1 MNDMNEDSVI
11 KLAQE
16 GNSEALKLLFE
27 ENKKKIFSLAFQY
40 TRNAED
46 AEDILQDTFI
56 KAYRS
61 LHRFNIQD
69 GNSISP
75 WLYRIGINCSIDYLR
90 RNKKRKEKDLAQN
103 NMESLASQDINSN
116 PENTGTQKEIRE
128 KIDQTLNKLSGQQR
142 IIFILKHYQ
151 QLTTREIAEYLNCS
165 EGSVKRQLFRA
176 VSAMKVHL
184 KGLILENKYEM
195 QKI

>member
-1 MNDMNEDSVI
+1 MNNMNEDAAI
-11 KLAQE
+11 KSAQE
-16 GNSEALKLLFE
+16 GNREAMRLLFE
-27 ENKKKIFSLAFQY
+27 ENKKKIFSLAYQY

-61 LHRFNIQD
+61 LHTFDIQD
-69 GNSISP
+69 GNSFSP
-75 WLYRIGINCSIDYLR
+75 WLCRIGINCSIDYLR
-90 RNKKRKEKDLAQN
+90 RNKKRKEKDFAVN
-103 NMESLASQDINSN
+103 NIENITSSNADSN
-116 PENTGTQKEIRE
+116 PENTSVQKEIRE

-151 QLTTREIAEYLNCS
+151 QLTTKEIAEYLNCS

>member
-1 MNDMNEDSVI
+1 MNSMNEDAVI

-16 GNSEALKLLFE
+16 GNREALKLLFE
-27 ENKKKIFSLAFQY
+27 ENKKKIFYLAYRY
-40 TRNAED
+40 TKNAED
-46 AEDILQDTFI
+46 AEDILQEAFI

-69 GNSISP
+69 GNSFSP
-75 WLYRIGINCSIDYLR
+75 WLCRIGINCSIDYLR
-90 RNKKRKEKDLAQN
+90 RNKNRKEKDLAQN
-103 NMESLASQDINSN
+103 NIENLASDNVNSN
-116 PENTGTQKEIRE
+116 PENTSAQKEIRE

>member
-1 MNDMNEDSVI
+1 MNSMNEDAVI

-16 GNSEALKLLFE
+16 GNREALKLLFE
-27 ENKKKIFSLAFQY
+27 KNKKKIFSLAFQY
-40 TRNAED
+40 ARNAED

-69 GNSISP
+69 GNSFSP
-75 WLYRIGINCSIDYLR
+75 WLCRIGVNCSIDHLR

-103 NMESLASQDINSN
+103 SMESLASDDVNSN
-116 PENTGTQKEIRE
+116 PENTSAQKEIRE

-151 QLTTREIAEYLNCS
+151 QLTTREIAEYLGCS

>member
-1 MNDMNEDSVI
+1 MNNMNEDAVI
-11 KLAQE
+11 KQAQE
-16 GNSEALKLLFE
+16 GNREAMRLLFE
-27 ENKKKIFSLAFQY
+27 ENKKKIFSLAYRY
-40 TRNAED
+40 TKNKED
-46 AEDILQDTFI
+46 SEDILQETFI

-69 GNSISP
+69 GNSFSP
-75 WLYRIGINCSIDYLR
+75 WLCCIGINCSIDYLR
-90 RNKKRKEKDLAQN
+90 RNKHRKEKDLAQDS
-103 NMESLASQDINSN
+103 MESLASDDVNSN
-116 PENTGTQKEIRE
+116 PENTSIQKEIRE
-128 KIDQTLNKLSGQQR
+128 KIDQTLDKLSGQQK
-142 IIFILKHYQ
+142 IIFILRHYQ
-151 QLTTREIAEYLNCS
+151 QLTTKEIAEYLDCS

>member
-1 MNDMNEDSVI
+1 MNNMKEEAVI
-11 KLAQE
+11 KQAQE
-16 GNSEALKLLFE
+16 GNREAMRLLFE
-27 ENKKKIFSLAFQY
+27 ENKKRIFSMAYHY
-40 TRNAED
+40 TKNAED
-46 AEDILQDTFI
+46 AEDILQETFI

-61 LHRFNIQD
+61 LHRFNVQD
-69 GNSISP
+69 GNSFSP
-75 WLYRIGINCSIDYLR
+75 WLCRIGINCSIDYLR
-90 RNKKRKEKDLAQN
+90 RNRTRKEKDMIVN
-103 NMESLASQDINSN
+103 NIENLTSYDKYSN
-116 PENTGTQKEIRE
+116 PENTSVQREIRE

-151 QLTTREIAEYLNCS
+151 QLTTGEIAEYLDCS

-176 VSAMKVHL
+176 VSTMKIHL

>member
-16 GNSEALKLLFE
+16 GNREALKLLFE
-27 ENKKKIFSLAFQY
+27 ENKKRIFSLAFQY

-46 AEDILQDTFI
+46 AEDVLQDTFI

-61 LHRFNIQD
+61 LHRFSTQD
-69 GNSISP
+69 GNSFSP

-90 RNKKRKEKDLAQN
+90 RNKNRKEKSVAQN
-103 NMESLASQDINSN
+103 NMESIASQDTNSN
-116 PENTGTQKEIRE
+116 PENTSTQKEIRE
-128 KIDQTLNKLSGQQR
+128 KIDQTLDKLSGQQK

-151 QLTTREIAEYLNCS
+151 QLTTREIAEYLDCS

-184 KGLILENKYEM
+184 KRLILENKYEM

>member
-1 MNDMNEDSVI
+1 MNSMNEHAVI

-16 GNSEALKLLFE
+16 GNREALKLLFE
-27 ENKKKIFSLAFQY
+27 ENKKKIFYLAYQY
-40 TRNAED
+40 TKNAED
-46 AEDILQDTFI
+46 AEDILQEAFI

-61 LHRFNIQD
+61 LNRFNIQD
-69 GNSISP
+69 GNSFSP
-75 WLYRIGINCSIDYLR
+75 WLCRIGINCSIDYLR

-103 NMESLASQDINSN
+103 NIENLASEDVNSN
-116 PENTGTQKEIRE
+116 PENTSAQKEIRE

-151 QLTTREIAEYLNCS
+151 QLTTREIAEYLDCS

>member
-1 MNDMNEDSVI
+1 MNEDSVI
-11 KLAQE
+11 KSAQE
-16 GNSEALKLLFE
+16 GNREALKFLYE
-27 ENKKKIFSLAFQY
+27 ENKKKIFSLAYQY

-61 LHRFNIQD
+61 LHRFDIQD
-69 GNSISP
+69 GNSFSP
-75 WLYRIGINCSIDYLR
+75 WLCRIGINCSIDYLR
-90 RNKKRKEKDLAQN
+90 RNKKRKEKDFAVN
-103 NMESLASQDINSN
+103 NIENITSSNADSN
-116 PENTGTQKEIRE
+116 PENTSVQKEIRE

-151 QLTTREIAEYLNCS
+151 QLTTKEIAEYLDCS

>member
-1 MNDMNEDSVI
+1 MYRMNKAAVI

-16 GNSEALKLLFE
+16 GNREAVRLLFE
-27 ENKKKIFSLAFQY
+27 KNKKKIFSLAYQY
-40 TRNAED
+40 TKNAED

-56 KAYRS
+56 KAYRF
-61 LHRFNIQD
+61 LHKFNVQD
-69 GNSISP
+69 GNSFSP

-90 RNKKRKEKDLAQN
+90 RNKNRKEKDLPQN
-103 NMESLASQDINSN
+103 NLESLASEDLNSN
-116 PENTGTQKEIRE
+116 PENSSSQKEIRE
-128 KIDQTLNKLSGQQR
+128 KIDQTLDKLSGQQR
-142 IIFILKHYQ
+142 IVFILKHYQ
-151 QLTTREIAEYLNCS
+151 QLTTREIAEYLDCS

-184 KGLILENKYEM
+184 KGLIVENKYEM

>member
-1 MNDMNEDSVI
+1 MKEEAVI

-16 GNSEALKLLFE
+16 GNREAVRLLFE
-27 ENKKKIFSLAFQY
+27 ENKKKIFSLAYQY
-40 TRNAED
+40 TKNAED
-46 AEDILQDTFI
+46 AEDILQETFI

-61 LHRFNIQD
+61 LHRFDIKE
-69 GNSISP
+69 GNSFSP
-75 WLYRIGINCSIDYLR
+75 WLCRIGINCSIDYLR
-90 RNKKRKEKDLAQN
+90 RNKNRKEKDLAQN
-103 NMESLASQDINSN
+103 NIENLASDNVNSN
-116 PENTGTQKEIRE
+116 PENTSAQREIRE
-128 KIDQTLNKLSGQQR
+128 KIDQTLNKLSGQQK

-176 VSAMKVHL
+176 VSAMKIHL

>member
-1 MNDMNEDSVI
+1 MNSMNKDAVI

-16 GNSEALKLLFE
+16 GNREALKLLFE
-27 ENKKKIFSLAFQY
+27 ENKKKIFYLAYQY
-40 TRNAED
+40 TKNAED
-46 AEDILQDTFI
+46 AEDILQEAFI

-69 GNSISP
+69 GNSFSP
-75 WLYRIGINCSIDYLR
+75 WLCRIGINCSIDYLR

-103 NMESLASQDINSN
+103 NIEDLASDNVNSN
-116 PENTGTQKEIRE
+116 PENTSVQKEIRE
-128 KIDQTLNKLSGQQR
+128 KIDQTLDKLSGQQR

-151 QLTTREIAEYLNCS
+151 QLTTREIAEYLDCS

>member
-1 MNDMNEDSVI
+1 MKEVAVI
-11 KLAQE
+11 KQAQE
-16 GNSEALKLLFE
+16 GNREAMRILFE
-27 ENKKKIFSLAFQY
+27 ENKKRIFSLAYQY
-40 TRNAED
+40 TKNAED
-46 AEDILQDTFI
+46 AEDILQETFI

-69 GNSISP
+69 GKTFSP
-75 WLYRIGINCSIDYLR
+75 WLCRIGINCSIDYLR
-90 RNKKRKEKDLAQN
+90 RNKARKEKDAIMKNIENLT
-103 NMESLASQDINSN
+103 SDDTDSN
-116 PENTGTQKEIRE
+116 PENSSVQREIRE
-128 KIDQTLNKLSGQQR
+128 KIDQTLNKLSGQQK

-151 QLTTREIAEYLNCS
+151 QLTTKEIAEYLNCS

-176 VSAMKVHL
+176 VSAMKIHL

>member
-1 MNDMNEDSVI
+1 MNKDAVI

-16 GNSEALKLLFE
+16 GNREALKLLFE
-27 ENKKKIFSLAFQY
+27 ENKKKIFYLAYQY
-40 TRNAED
+40 TKNAED
-46 AEDILQDTFI
+46 AEDILQEAFI

-69 GNSISP
+69 GNSFSP
-75 WLYRIGINCSIDYLR
+75 WLCRIGINCSIDYLR

-103 NMESLASQDINSN
+103 NIEDLASDNVNSN
-116 PENTGTQKEIRE
+116 PENTSVQKEIRE
-128 KIDQTLNKLSGQQR
+128 KIDQTLDKLSGQQR

-151 QLTTREIAEYLNCS
+151 QLTTREIAEYLDCS

>member
-1 MNDMNEDSVI
+1 MNEDAVI

-16 GNSEALKLLFE
+16 GNREALKLLFE
-27 ENKKKIFSLAFQY
+27 ENKKKIFYLAYQY
-40 TRNAED
+40 TKNAED

-69 GNSISP
+69 GNSFSP
-75 WLYRIGINCSIDYLR
+75 WLCRIGVNCSIDHLR

-103 NMESLASQDINSN
+103 NMESLASDDVNSN
-116 PENTGTQKEIRE
+116 PENTSTQKEIRE

-151 QLTTREIAEYLNCS
+151 QLTTREIAEYLDCS

>member
-1 MNDMNEDSVI
+1 MNEDYVI

-16 GNSEALKLLFE
+16 GNREAMRLLFE
-27 ENKKKIFSLAFQY
+27 ENKKRIFSLAYQY
-40 TRNAED
+40 AKNAED
-46 AEDILQDTFI
+46 AEDILQETFI

-61 LHRFNIQD
+61 LRRFNIQD
-69 GNSISP
+69 GNSFAP
-75 WLYRIGINCSIDYLR
+75 WLCRIGINCSLDYLR
-90 RNKKRKEKDLAQN
+90 RNKTKKEKDIIVN
-103 NMESLASQDINSN
+103 NIENITRYDAGSN
-116 PENTGTQKEIRE
+116 PENTHTQREIRE
-128 KIDQTLNKLSGQQR
+128 KIDQILNKLSGKQR
-142 IIFILKHYQ
+142 TIFILKHYQ

-184 KGLILENKYEM
+184 RSLLLENKYEM

>member
-1 MNDMNEDSVI
+1 MKEEAVI

-16 GNSEALKLLFE
+16 GNREAVRLLFE
-27 ENKKKIFSLAFQY
+27 ENKKKIFSLAYRY
-40 TRNAED
+40 TKNAED
-46 AEDILQDTFI
+46 AEDILQETFI
-56 KAYRS
+56 KAYRF
-61 LHRFNIQD
+61 LYRFNIQD
-69 GNSISP
+69 GNSFSP
-75 WLYRIGINCSIDYLR
+75 WLCRIGINCSIDYLR
-90 RNKKRKEKDLAQN
+90 RNKNRKEKDLAQN
-103 NMESLASQDINSN
+103 NIENLASDNVNSN
-116 PENTGTQKEIRE
+116 PENTSAQKEIRE
-128 KIDQTLNKLSGQQR
+128 KIDQTLNKLSGQQK

-184 KGLILENKYEM
+184 KCLILENKYEM

>member
-1 MNDMNEDSVI
+1 MNEDAVI

-16 GNSEALKLLFE
+16 GNREALKLLFE

-40 TRNAED
+40 ARNAED

-61 LHRFNIQD
+61 LHKFNIQD
-69 GNSISP
+69 GNSFSP
-75 WLYRIGINCSIDYLR
+75 WLCRIGVICSIDHLR
-90 RNKKRKEKDLAQN
+90 RNKKRKDKDLAPN
-103 NMESLASQDINSN
+103 NMESLASEDRNSN
-116 PENTGTQKEIRE
+116 PENTSTRKEIRE

>member
-1 MNDMNEDSVI
+1 MNEDAVI

-16 GNSEALKLLFE
+16 GNREALKLLFE
-27 ENKKKIFSLAFQY
+27 ENKKKIFSLAYQY
-40 TRNAED
+40 TKNAED
-46 AEDILQDTFI
+46 AEDILQEAFI

-61 LHRFNIQD
+61 LHRFNIKN
-69 GNSISP
+69 GNSFSP
-75 WLYRIGINCSIDYLR
+75 WLCRIGINCSIDHLR
-90 RNKKRKEKDLAQN
+90 RNKIRKEKDMIVN
-103 NMESLASQDINSN
+103 NMENLTSYDADSN
-116 PENTGTQKEIRE
+116 PENTSAQREIRE
-128 KIDQTLNKLSGQQR
+128 KIDQTLNKLSGQQK
-142 IIFILKHYQ
+142 IIFILRHYQ
-151 QLTTREIAEYLNCS
+151 QLTTGEIAEYLNCS

>member
-1 MNDMNEDSVI
+1 MNEDSVI

-69 GNSISP
+69 GNSFSP
-75 WLYRIGINCSIDYLR
+75 WLYRIGINCSIDHLR

-103 NMESLASQDINSN
+103 NMESLASEDVNSN
-116 PENTGTQKEIRE
+116 PENTSTQKEIRE
-128 KIDQTLNKLSGQQR
+128 KIDQTLDKLSGQQR

>member
-1 MNDMNEDSVI
+1 MNVMNEDAVI

-16 GNSEALKLLFE
+16 GNREALKLLFE
-27 ENKKKIFSLAFQY
+27 ENKKKIFSLAYQY
-40 TRNAED
+40 TRNVED
-46 AEDILQDTFI
+46 AEDILQETFI

-61 LHRFNIQD
+61 LHRFNIQN
-69 GNSISP
+69 GNSFSP
-75 WLYRIGINCSIDYLR
+75 WLCRIGINCSIDYLR
-90 RNKKRKEKDLAQN
+90 RNKNRKEKRLAQN
-103 NMESLASQDINSN
+103 NIENLASDDVNSN
-116 PENTGTQKEIRE
+116 PENTSTQKEIRE
-128 KIDQTLNKLSGQQR
+128 KIDQTLNKLSGQQK

-176 VSAMKVHL
+176 VSTMKVHL
-184 KGLILENKYEM
+184 KGLIMENKYEM